1 MICAIPRRGWLL
13 CAVVLALAACARTPH
28 PIDRYLSE
36 LRPGALVPLAGLDF
50 PAGTLL
56 CPLTPYQGALSDTTP
71 VASRVNDFLKRKQFV
86 GDEDHWSLVVIA
98 PATRG
103 DDGIEHLIFKR
114 GNYDI
119 VTDRERVVKAA
130 ASLPAA
136 FTLHTCVPVEDA
148 RLLVT
153 RAGAQRTAISFG
165 TS

>member
-1 MICAIPRRGWLL
+1 MICAMPRRGWLL
-13 CAVVLALAACARTPH
+13 CAVALALGACARTPH
-28 PIDRYLSE
+28 PIDRYLSG
-36 LRPGALVPLAGLDF
+36 LRPDVVVPLAGLNL
-50 PAGTLL
+50 PVGTLL
-56 CPLTPYQGALSDTTP
+56 CPLTPYQGALPGTTP
-71 VASRVNDFLKRKQFV
+71 VAARVNDFLKRKQFV

-136 FTLHTCVPVEDA
+136 FTLQTCVPVEDA